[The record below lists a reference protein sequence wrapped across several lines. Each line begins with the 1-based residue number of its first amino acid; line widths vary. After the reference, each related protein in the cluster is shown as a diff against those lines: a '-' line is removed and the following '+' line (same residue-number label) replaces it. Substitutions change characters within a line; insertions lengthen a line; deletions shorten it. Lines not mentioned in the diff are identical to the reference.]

1 MDQRDFMAL
10 RKTRL
15 CKARSHATD
24 TVCAACSLIRKNGKE
39 LFKVRGTPMHSSEQT
54 VGLKEEAQSA
64 FTPPVPAPL

>member
-1 MDQRDFMAL
+1 MAL

-39 LFKVRGTPMHSSEQT
+39 LFKVPDMHPHALLTIDSRTDWNER
-54 VGLKEEAQSA
+54 EAKSA
-64 FTPPVPAPL
+64 PRPRAALTD